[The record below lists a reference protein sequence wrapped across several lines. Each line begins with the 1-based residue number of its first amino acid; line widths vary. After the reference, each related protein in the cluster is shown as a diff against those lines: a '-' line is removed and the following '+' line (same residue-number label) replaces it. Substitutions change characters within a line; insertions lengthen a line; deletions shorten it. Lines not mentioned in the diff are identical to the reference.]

1 MAVSISHSQTK
12 SSKTKQFQLQFLQQ
26 KIPKLTKIWQ
36 KLLCKFT
43 FILVALRAA
52 TKSTGKA
59 AEHKKY
65 QSEAATQDVAGS
77 SNIC

>member
-1 MAVSISHSQTK
+1 MAASISHSQTK
-12 SSKTKQFQLQFLQQ
+12 SSKTKQFQLQFQQQ

-36 KLLCKFT
+36 KLLCKFA

-59 AEHKKY
+59 AEHKKKF

-77 SNIC
+77 SQ

>member
-12 SSKTKQFQLQFLQQ
+12 SSKTKQFQLQFQQ
-26 KIPKLTKIWQ
+26 KIPKLTKFWQ
-36 KLLCKFT
+36 KLLCKFA

-52 TKSTGKA
+52 TKSPGKA

-77 SNIC
+77 SQ

>member
-12 SSKTKQFQLQFLQQ
+12 SSKTKQFQLQFQQ

-36 KLLCKFT
+36 KLLCKFA

-77 SNIC
+77 SQ

>member
-1 MAVSISHSQTK
+1 MAVSISHGQTK
-12 SSKTKQFQLQFLQQ
+12 SSKTKQFQLQFQQ

-36 KLLCKFT
+36 KLLCKFA

-65 QSEAATQDVAGS
+65 QSEAVTQDVAGS
-77 SNIC
+77 SQ